1 MAGHRTEDLF
11 GGDFYVES
19 EDVTRGVALGGPEF
33 AKSSFPPGKGQAD
46 PFGTFEKEGFVSSF
60 GAVEFLGPQKIT
72 FGADEVDVPL
82 RPFEGRTYVC
92 AKPCAQ
98 DMLEALLHFLE
109 QTCDAVVTPKPKKC
123 GLGVEANVQHK
134 LLRFKVRF
142 SAAQDQ
148 VGVSFVRK
156 RGDAVDFTTT
166 VAEATA
172 HMSTRSGKQL
182 TLSGEQTTA
191 ALPAPLGLPA
201 GLMPPTGFLAP
212 PPLGFAP
219 PPLGLA
225 PPLAPC
231 ALTKEDAQ
239 PLVEMLEDTS
249 DSEGPVACLK
259 LLDSDPA
266 LAAQVLVVSWA
277 LIEEQLRNGCVLAAA
292 ALGAKVLELAPD
304 AQRALSL
311 CAIALERVLL
321 EAQLGKRQLARLLH
335 QAAPLLPDSSALPRL
350 QELLHDTQDARTKA
364 LLSEAEL
371 ALRTR

>member
-19 EDVTRGVALGGPEF
+19 EDVTRGVALGGPGF

-60 GAVEFLGPQKIT
+60 GAVEFLGPQKLT
-72 FGADEVDVPL
+72 FGADEVEVPL

-92 AKPCAQ
+92 AKHCAQ

-109 QTCDAVVTPKPKKC
+109 QSCDAVVTPKPKKC
-123 GLGVEANVQHK
+123 GLTVEANVQHK

-166 VAEATA
+166 VAEAAA

-182 TLSGEQTTA
+182 NLSGEQQSA

-212 PPLGFAP
+212 PPLGLAP
-219 PPLGLA
+219 PPA
-225 PPLAPC
+225 LAPC
-231 ALTKEDAQ
+231 ALTVEDAQ

-277 LIEEQLRNGCVLAAA
+277 LVEEQLRNGCVLAAA

-304 AQRALSL
+304 AQRAATL

-350 QELLHDTQDARTKA
+350 QELLSDTQDARTKA